1 MNNVSVNLHIFSLTN
16 MSDSQ
21 KKKKWLI
28 DLGVECVKLISFS
41 ILHQFKQMLLE
52 KLIFWLT
59 SMPNRPLV
67 VLSIVKGYSYPLFLA
82 PLWEHMWE
90 MSSYLS
96 ISFDYI
102 DSIIKWRKRKNGW
115 QKLDMLCIIKIGFY

>member
-41 ILHQFKQMLLE
+41 ILH
-52 KLIFWLT
+52 
-59 SMPNRPLV
+59 
-67 VLSIVKGYSYPLFLA
+67 
-82 PLWEHMWE
+82 
-90 MSSYLS
+90 
-96 ISFDYI
+96 
-102 DSIIKWRKRKNGW
+102 
-115 QKLDMLCIIKIGFY
+115 